1 MGKKFN
7 YMPKKYKNVIIGA
20 GAGGLAMA
28 LFLAKAGGKTLLI
41 EKAAQPGGALGSFN
55 HKGYRLDAGFHFAG
69 ALQNHGIF
77 DDILKMFGIRDQ
89 INPIFLD
96 NATANKFN
104 FTESEREINFPYG
117 LKRLKTSLKD
127 QFPEEK
133 NAIDI
138 YFKDI
143 LSIVERTPTLQMK
156 TLHLVP
162 DIIPEDSITFQEY
175 LNSITDNTLLK
186 ESLNALV
193 MCHGSA
199 PSEISL
205 ADNARLCYG
214 FYESICTLE
223 GGGASLVDAFLAEL
237 NKYDV
242 EIICSDEIAKLTD
255 IQNKRVGRIVLKSG
269 IKIEPESL
277 IFTINPKSVADI
289 LPDNSFP
296 PAFFKR
302 VDNFEDTPGFFTVF
316 AVLDDSVPLQDPES
330 ITSLYPV
337 DNIDKLSLPGWQAP
351 GALAIMHSKSGDNN
365 IITAFEPLY
374 WSSVSKWKNSS
385 LGNRPDDY
393 IKWKTTKSNEVLAR
407 ITKHFPSYRG
417 KVKIIAAA
425 TPLTY
430 RDYLYHHNGAAYGI
444 KQKIHQFNLIG
455 QLRIRNIFIAGQSA
469 ILPGVLG
476 TIMASI
482 LVGKSIVGTK
492 KFEEIIK
499 IERG

>member
-1 MGKKFN
+1 MEEKIN
-7 YMPKKYKNVIIGA
+7 YMPKKYNNVIIGA

-28 LFLAKAGGKTLLI
+28 LFLAKAGGKTLLV

-69 ALQNHGIF
+69 AMQHGGIF
-77 DDILKMFGIRDQ
+77 DEILKMFGIRDQ

-96 NATANKFN
+96 NNAANKFN
-104 FTESEREINFPYG
+104 FTKSEREIDFPYG
-117 LKRLKTSLKD
+117 IEKLKISLKT
-127 QFPEEK
+127 QFPTETK
-133 NAIDI
+133 AIDT
-138 YFKDI
+138 YFADI
-143 LSIVERTPTLQMK
+143 QSIVERTPTLHIK
-156 TLHLVP
+156 TLNLVP
-162 DIIPEDSITFQEY
+162 DMIPEDSITFQDY
-175 LNSITDNTLLK
+175 LNSITKNTLLK

-223 GGGASLVDAFLAEL
+223 GGGASLVDAFMAEL
-237 NKYDV
+237 KKYNV
-242 EIICSDEIAKLTD
+242 EIICSDEIAKLAD
-255 IQNKRVGRIVLKSG
+255 IKNRRVERIVLKSG
-269 IKIEPESL
+269 IEIEAEAL
-277 IFTINPKSVADI
+277 IFTINPSSVIDI
-289 LPDNSFP
+289 LPKDSFP

-302 VDNFEDTPGFFTVF
+302 VENFEDTPGFFTVF
-316 AVLDDSVPLQDPES
+316 AALDNAVPLQDPKS

-337 DNIDKLSLPGWQAP
+337 DDIDKLSLPGWQDP
-351 GALAIMHSKSGDNN
+351 GALAIMHSKSGNNN

-385 LGNRPDDY
+385 LGNRPKDY
-393 IKWKTTKSNEVLAR
+393 IEWKTAKSNEILTR
-407 ITKHFPSYRG
+407 ITDHFPSYKG
-417 KVKIIAAA
+417 KVKLITAA

-482 LVGKSIVGTK
+482 LVAKSIVGSE
-492 KFEEIIK
+492 KFEKIIK
-499 IERG
+499 TG